1 MAYQDYSISKVFL
14 FIQQINQLKVNLA
27 IRYHLSITERLN
39 KALIHYKV
47 IEVIILI
54 VTSSVPTSRFRP
66 FVSPMKRYG
75 DN

>member
-1 MAYQDYSISKVFL
+1 M

-39 KALIHYKV
+39 NAFIHCKV

-54 VTSSVPTSRFRP
+54 VTSSVPRISYKLF
-66 FVSPMKRYG
+66 SKRGSY
-75 DN
+75 